1 MECSIGYF
9 KKCFRCLIEVIIY
22 YLEEIVKI
30 IVFGCILYNLCIIYE
45 DSVEDFVEINDDGY
59 LNYFFNM
66 YIDG

>member
-9 KKCFRCLIEVIIY
+9 KKCFRSLIEVIIY
-22 YLEEIVKI
+22 YLEEFGKI
-30 IVFGCILYNLCIIYE
+30 GCILNNLCIIYE